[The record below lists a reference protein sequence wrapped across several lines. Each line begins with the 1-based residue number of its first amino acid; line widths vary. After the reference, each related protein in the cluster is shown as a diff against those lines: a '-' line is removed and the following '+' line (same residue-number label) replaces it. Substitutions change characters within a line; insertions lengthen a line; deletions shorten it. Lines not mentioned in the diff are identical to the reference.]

1 MMNRLRSEVSGNQS
15 PTNPVGA
22 HSVGVL
28 EFTAERDHPK
38 QTVQTRLDQVRFGIF
53 ELDLRTGELRKK
65 GAKLKLEG
73 QPIQI
78 LCLLLE
84 RPGEL
89 LTQDEIRR
97 KLWPDGTVVEFE
109 NSIKTA
115 LRKLRQALDDEAAT
129 PRYIETL
136 PRRGYRFIAS
146 VNTLPAEG
154 AAAEEN
160 PPEPAVMRG
169 LTIRRWK
176 PAAVLAVG
184 VLLAGLGLSAYLY
197 FHHAP
202 LLTERDTVVLA
213 DFANTTGEEVF
224 DGALRQGLAVQ
235 LEQSPY
241 LSLISETQIQQTLRM
256 MAQPADARLT
266 SEIALEICQRT
277 GSVAVLD
284 GSIARLGSQYVLGLK
299 AVDCRTGDSLAEE
312 QATADAKEQVLK
324 ALDGVATKLR
334 RRLGESRGTLHKFN
348 RPIEQA
354 TTPSLQALQAY
365 SLGMKALKGKSDF
378 AAAVAWFRRAIS
390 LDPNFAAAYG
400 GLALSYSNLG
410 ETDLAAESARRAY
423 ELRDR
428 VSEPEKFL
436 IEANYYEYF
445 TGNLERARQTC
456 ELWAQ
461 TYPRDDNPRGIGIGI
476 YFFLGQYERALEE
489 ARANLRLAPAIRIGY
504 GGLVDS
510 YLSLNR
516 LEEARAAAEEAR
528 VKDLDS
534 PFLRYDLYELAF
546 LQNDAAGMAQQLAWS
561 AGKPGVEDLLLALEA
576 DTAAYSGGLRKARD
590 LSRRAVAS
598 AERVEQKETAAH
610 YEADAALR
618 EALFGNAA
626 DARERAV
633 AALALPNG
641 RDVKYGVALALAFAR
656 DAASEQARVEKIAD
670 DLASRFPDDTM
681 VQFNYLPTVRAQ
693 LALNGC
699 DPSKAIDTLQPAA
712 PYELGTPGSF
722 AFPLA
727 LFPVY
732 VRGEAYLASHRG
744 SEAAAE
750 FQKALDHPGAVLNE
764 PIGALA
770 HLQLGRAFALSG
782 DTNKAK
788 AAYQDFFAL
797 WKDANPD
804 IPVLKQARKEYAR
817 LQ

>member
-1 MMNRLRSEVSGNQS
+1 
-15 PTNPVGA
+15 
-22 HSVGVL
+22 
-28 EFTAERDHPK
+28 
-38 QTVQTRLDQVRFGIF
+38 
-53 ELDLRTGELRKK
+53 
-65 GAKLKLEG
+65 
-73 QPIQI
+73 
-78 LCLLLE
+78 
-84 RPGEL
+84 
-89 LTQDEIRR
+89 
-97 KLWPDGTVVEFE
+97 
-109 NSIKTA
+109 
-115 LRKLRQALDDEAAT
+115 
-129 PRYIETL
+129 
-136 PRRGYRFIAS
+136 
-146 VNTLPAEG
+146 
-154 AAAEEN
+154 
-160 PPEPAVMRG
+160 
-169 LTIRRWK
+169 
-176 PAAVLAVG
+176 
-184 VLLAGLGLSAYLY
+184 
-197 FHHAP
+197 
-202 LLTERDTVVLA
+202 
-213 DFANTTGEEVF
+213 
-224 DGALRQGLAVQ
+224 
-235 LEQSPY
+235 
-241 LSLISETQIQQTLRM
+241 
-256 MAQPADARLT
+256 
-266 SEIALEICQRT
+266 
-277 GSVAVLD
+277 
-284 GSIARLGSQYVLGLK
+284 
-299 AVDCRTGDSLAEE
+299 
-312 QATADAKEQVLK
+312 
-324 ALDGVATKLR
+324 
-334 RRLGESRGTLHKFN
+334 
-348 RPIEQA
+348 
-354 TTPSLQALQAY
+354 
-365 SLGMKALKGKSDF
+365 
-378 AAAVAWFRRAIS
+378 
-390 LDPNFAAAYG
+390 
-400 GLALSYSNLG
+400 LSYSNLG

-489 ARANLRLAPAIRIGY
+489 ARANLRLAPAIGIGY

-641 RDVKYGVALALAFAR
+641 RDVKYGVALALAFAG

-693 LALNGC
+693 LALNGG